1 MMSKIY
7 YLIFGIFA
15 SIVILSL
22 ALFAVDQRQFAVIF
36 QFGEAVRVIDKAGLN
51 IKIPFI
57 QNVEFFDKRILHVE
71 AEAKELT
78 ASDGKRFIV
87 DAFAKFRINNPVMF
101 YKTVYN
107 YQGVRIRLNKNLESS
122 MRKVIGRVPLTTL
135 LTEERSNVML
145 SILNQVNEEA
155 KNFGIDVI
163 DVRIL
168 RADLPKENSA
178 AIYRRMQT
186 AREKE
191 AKQIRAEGQEEA
203 ARIRSKA
210 DKESKILLAEAYK
223 DAGRADKAE
232 AETNEGKVIAKYLPA
247 QLSED
252 EVKKIV
258 ADAIAEAGATGPQD
272 MGKVMKIVQPKTAGK
287 ADGGFVSGLVKAAL
301 N

>member
-1 MMSKIY
+1 MLKIY
-7 YLIFGIFA
+7 YLIFGVFLSAI
-15 SIVILSL
+15 ILSL
-22 ALFAVDQRQFAVIF
+22 VLFSVDQRQFAVVF
-36 QFGEAVRVIDKAGLN
+36 QFGEAVRVIDRPGLN
-51 IKIPFI
+51 VKIPFI

-87 DAFAKFRINNPVMF
+87 DAFAKFKITDPVMF

-107 YQGVRIRLNKNLESS
+107 YQGVKIRLNRNLESS

-191 AKQIRAEGQEEA
+191 AKQIRAEGQEEG
-203 ARIRSKA
+203 ARIRAKA
-210 DKESKILLAEAYK
+210 DKESKILLADAYK
-223 DAGRADKAE
+223 DAQIIKGDGDAQAAKMQNQAYSVDQEFYKFYKSLSVYRNSFKKEDTSFVLSQE
-232 AETNEGKVIAKYLPA
+232 ANFFQYLNLGK
-247 QLSED
+247 
-252 EVKKIV
+252 
-258 ADAIAEAGATGPQD
+258 
-272 MGKVMKIVQPKTAGK
+272 
-287 ADGGFVSGLVKAAL
+287 
-301 N
+301 